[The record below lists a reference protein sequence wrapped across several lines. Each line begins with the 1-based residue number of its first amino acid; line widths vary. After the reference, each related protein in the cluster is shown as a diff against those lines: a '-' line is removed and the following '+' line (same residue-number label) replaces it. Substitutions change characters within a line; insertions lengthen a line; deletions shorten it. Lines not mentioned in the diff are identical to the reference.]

1 MRESVVVNS
10 SPNPSRLDW
19 GQVSPMVTHFPRR
32 DSTPPSSKVIRD
44 CFDGRE
50 FRSRSLSLG
59 DEFDSREMILNRL
72 LTPIQSQSSI
82 AKKNSTLLSNIR
94 ERSAE
99 ELENPVWIS
108 LLYGV
113 INATIVLPVLMS
125 FGSIIYRDDFFGPYM
140 PVLIKLTIISG
151 MVHQICFSSLSS
163 LKFAVGQV
171 QDAGLIF
178 LSGMAGSMVQY
189 CKSQGH
195 NDDTI
200 LATVTIGLG
209 IATALLGV
217 GLVIVGQLRLA
228 QYVQLLPISVIAG
241 YLAFIGWFC
250 GVSGLALMASGGG
263 ADITPTV
270 LWQHVEF
277 IIPGIVG
284 GLTIYLLVRQIRHM
298 AVLPICILL
307 LISGF
312 YMVLLVTGTSVKQ
325 ATTNGWIRPTDAPPS
340 WYHTWD
346 YMKFEKVVWS
356 AFPPQVLTL
365 VGMIFVVALSSSLD
379 VAAIELELNE
389 PLNYNSELTMVGISN
404 VFSGLTGGYTGSYI
418 FSQSIF
424 SLRAGIRSRFAGFM
438 LAFCQFVV
446 LLFPFPVLAYVP
458 NFFFGSLLLMIC
470 IDLMYEWLW
479 DVRKKVTPAEYI
491 VCLGTFGLIQLLGVE
506 YGIITGVLLY
516 ILFRRLGLDVGAGK
530 GIAVDEQGTEVHVPI
545 SLKHDKVSNN
555 YGSI

>member
-1 MRESVVVNS
+1 MRAAAVNG
-10 SPNPSRLDW
+10 SPKPSRLDW

-32 DSTPPSSKVIRD
+32 ELTPPSSKVTSG

-50 FRSRSLSLG
+50 YRSRSRSLG
-59 DEFDSREMILNRL
+59 DEFDSRDMIVDRL

-82 AKKNSTLLSNIR
+82 AKKDMSVLSKSR
-94 ERSAE
+94 DASAE

-125 FGSIIYRDDFFGPYM
+125 FGSIIYRNDFFGPYM
-140 PVLIKLTIISG
+140 PVLVKLTVISG
-151 MVHQICFSSLSS
+151 MVHQICFSSLST

-195 NDDTI
+195 DDAAI

-228 QYVQLLPISVIAG
+228 QYVQMLPISVIAG

-263 ADITPTV
+263 ADMTPVV
-270 LWQHVEF
+270 LWQHIEF
-277 IIPGIVG
+277 ILPGIVG
-284 GLTIYLLVRQIRHM
+284 GLTIYLLVRRIRHM

-307 LISGF
+307 LIAGF
-312 YMVLLVTGTSVKQ
+312 YFVLLVTGTNIKQ
-325 ATTNGWIRPTDAPPS
+325 ATMNGWIRPTDPPPG

-356 AFPPQVLTL
+356 AFPPQILTL

-458 NFFFGSLLLMIC
+458 NFFFGSLLFMIC

-479 DVRKKVTPAEYI
+479 DVRKKVTPAEYV
-491 VCLGTFGLIQLLGVE
+491 VCLGTFGLIQILGVE

-516 ILFRRLGLDVGAGK
+516 IVFRKVGLDVGAGK
-530 GIAVDEQGTEVHVPI
+530 GTAVDELGTEVQI
-545 SLKHDKVSNN
+545 SNTLNHSKVTSN